1 MNANRRLMNL
11 QLFAVPD
18 NINKTGDIAP
28 VISVDFAN
36 RIGENIATLQRI
48 LGIVNMVPMAA
59 GTLIKIYK
67 ETVTLANQV
76 AEGEEILLSKVER
89 VLDRTIELGLGKYLK
104 ETTAELIQ
112 QVGRDRAINRT
123 DELLIR
129 EIRKAVKKT
138 FFDTI
143 AAGTGTAP
151 AGSTLQQALANVW
164 GALQHRYE
172 DMDVTPIYFVSSDD
186 VATYLGNA
194 NVSTQ
199 TLFGF
204 TYIENFLGIGSAF
217 VHPGLKA
224 GQVAGTVVENLNGAY
239 VPATGGDLADAF
251 DLTADESGLV
261 GVTHHPKTGNA
272 SIDTLIFCSVV
283 FYPEYI
289 DGVIIGK
296 IGEAEGGEAEGDETE
311 TTYTAV
317 ENPTGNPAG
326 QGWYE
331 LVNGEYVLTEDTTVT
346 SGKTYYVASV

>member
-1 MNANRRLMNL
+1 MNANRKLMNL
-11 QLFAVPD
+11 QLFAVPE
-18 NINKTGDIAP
+18 NINKTNDIAP
-28 VISVDFAN
+28 VISQDFVN
-36 RIGENIATLQRI
+36 RISENIATLQRI
-48 LGIVNMVPMAA
+48 LGVTNMIPMSA

-67 ETVTLANQV
+67 ESVTLADQV
-76 AEGEEILLSKVER
+76 AEGEQILLSKVER
-89 VLDRTIELGLGKYLK
+89 EIARTIEIGLGKYLK

-112 QVGRDRAINRT
+112 QVGRERAINHT

-129 EIRKAVKKT
+129 AIRKKIKKE
-138 FFDTI
+138 FFDII

-151 AGSTLQQALANVW
+151 AGSTLQKALANVW

-186 VATYLGNA
+186 VATYLGDA
-194 NVSTQ
+194 NVTVQ

-204 TYIENFLGIGSAF
+204 TYIENFLGIGGAF

-224 GQVAGTVVENLNGAY
+224 GQVAGTVRENLNGAY
-239 VPATGGDLADAF
+239 VPATGGDLADSF
-251 DLTADESGLV
+251 DLTSDESGLV
-261 GVTHHPKTGNA
+261 GMTHQIKTDNA
-272 SIDTLIFCSVV
+272 SINTLLFCSVL
-283 FYPEYI
+283 FFPELL

-296 IGEAEGGEAEGDETE
+296 IGEAEGDETE

-331 LVNGEYVLTEDTTVT
+331 LVNGEYVLTEDTTVD
-346 SGKTYYVASV
+346 SEKTYYVASV